1 MNATELKILAENI
14 LDDFQKIINDLS
26 ALCGYSY
33 HKKTVE
39 RLERFYE
46 NDIEKLIN
54 SRLKFFQ
61 DSYTERLNFLC
72 KKALKEMSTPVK
84 KNEELSAKIKFWL
97 VVYKSKP
104 VEIIRKRYQ
113 EALQQD
119 NGDFIYFV
127 ENYLVDQNSDEK
139 RKAQIKKFTENK
151 RKQRVKKE
159 TRQEIKELNKL
170 YGFYLQSLEFT
181 RQQGLSINRIEKLY
195 NSLHKNF
202 TLPLK
207 EILAPA
213 S

>member
-1 MNATELKILAENI
+1 MNAAELKVLAENI

-39 RLERFYE
+39 RLERFYG
-46 NDIEKLIN
+46 NDMEKLIN

-61 DSYTERLNFLC
+61 DAYTERLNFLC
-72 KKALKEMSTPVK
+72 KKALKEMSTPMK
-84 KNEELSAKIKFWL
+84 MNEELSAKIKFWL
-97 VVYKSKP
+97 VVYASKP
-104 VEIIRKRYQ
+104 IDIIRQKYQ
-113 EALQQD
+113 EALQQN

-127 ENYLVDQNSDEK
+127 ENYLVEQNNDGK
-139 RKAQIKKFTENK
+139 RREQIKKFTENR

-181 RQQGLSINRIEKLY
+181 RQQGLDLTRIEKLF

-202 TLPLK
+202 KVPLQ
-207 EILAPA
+207 EILAPTN
-213 S
+213 